1 LLFLLGSTVDRGAFI
16 SYGRK
21 NMADRDI
28 AAHETS
34 LGGRDPRVGDW
45 GLCRSSYEK
54 DSCGFGLIASL
65 DDEASHWVVKT
76 AISSLNRLTHR
87 GAIATDGKTGDGCG
101 LLIKMPTAFLRA
113 AAAEA
118 KIALAPLF
126 AAGLVFLN
134 RDPAVAERARAV
146 LREHLELE
154 KLVLAGFRALPTDPS
169 ACGPEALKTLPVI
182 EQVFVNAGGDLD
194 EATFNR
200 KLFMARRR
208 TEKTLE
214 ASDPVFYMP
223 SLSASTIVYKGMVMP
238 QYLVQFYPD
247 LKDPRMEASV
257 VVFHQR
263 FSTNTLPQWRLAH
276 PYRYLAHNGEI
287 NTVQGNRSW
296 AVARGPLFRSPVLPD
311 LRDILPVVSLT
322 GSDSQ
327 SLDNML
333 ELLLVGGLD
342 PMHAMRVLVPPAW
355 QSVDMIDPDL
365 KAFYEYYATHM
376 EPWDGPAGIVLTDG
390 RYACCTLDRNGLR
403 PARWVITKNRHITI
417 ASEAGVW
424 DYLPEDVVKKG
435 KLGPGEMLAL
445 DLQTAELMDTKRVD
459 DLLKSRHPY
468 KVWLKKG
475 VRYLQTDLIDPRLA
489 AEPFDRDTLA
499 VFQKMFNV
507 SLEER
512 DEIIRVLAED
522 ESEAVGSMGDDTPMP
537 VLSKKVRSLY
547 DYFRQQF
554 AQVTNPPID
563 SLRESIVMSL
573 QTQIGP
579 EANIFVPAQQNAEQ
593 VVLSSPVLSQR
604 KLRQI
609 MALADSGV
617 PHEFIDLQYDAEVDL
632 NSALLQICERAEAAV
647 RSGKLVLLLS
657 DRYLVKG
664 KVPVHALLATGAV
677 HHRLVNTGLRCKCNI
692 LVETGTARDAHHFAC
707 LIGYGATAVYPYL
720 AYQTL
725 FDLMRKGAATME
737 AGTRQELGRGYR
749 RAIRKGLF
757 KIMSKMGISTIASY
771 RSAQLFEIVGL
782 SDEVVALC
790 FEGTDSRIRGA
801 DFADLKADADY
812 LAKRAW
818 DPAIGVEQGGLL
830 KYMHGGEY
838 HMYNPDVIALLQSAV
853 MTGDYE
859 QYREFAALVN
869 ERPVSCIRDLLK
881 LKSPRAAIDIEEV
894 EPIEA
899 ILSRFDSAGMSLG
912 ALSPEAHEALAIA
925 MNRLGARSNSGEGG
939 EDPVRYGTEKNS
951 KIKQVASGRF
961 GVTPE
966 YLINAEVLQIKVAQG
981 AKPGEGGQLPGH
993 KVNDMIARLR
1003 FARPGVGLIS
1013 PPPHHDIYSIEDLAQ
1028 LIFDL
1033 KQVNPNALVS
1043 VKLVAEPGVGTV
1055 AAGVAKAYADL
1066 ITISGYDG
1074 GTGASPLSSIKY
1086 AGTPWELGLAETHQ
1100 TLRANE
1106 LRHRVRL
1113 QTDGG
1118 LKTGLDVI
1126 KAAII
1131 GAESFGFGTAPM
1143 VALGCKYL
1151 RICHLN
1157 NCATGVATQ
1166 HNVLRAKFFAG
1177 LPEMVVNYF
1186 RFVARECREIMAS
1199 MGVRSVAELIG
1210 QTELLEIL
1218 PGETAR
1224 QRKLDLS
1231 PVLANS
1237 ALVSSKPQYC
1247 TDPHNE
1253 PFDKGVLAEQM
1264 LADMRGAISAKSGG
1278 QFSYEVRNFH
1288 RSIGARLSGE
1298 IAKHWGNTGMSSAP
1312 LIVSLKGSAGQSFG
1326 VWNAGGLHL
1335 HLEGEANDYVGKGM
1349 AAGKIVLKPH
1359 ARSSFVARETVIM
1372 GNTCLYGATGG
1383 ELYAAGTAG
1392 ERFAVRNSGA
1402 LAVVEGT
1409 GDHCCEY
1416 MTGGVVCVLGRTGVN
1431 FGAGFTGGFAYV
1443 LDMERDFVDRYNHE
1457 LIDIHRVSPEGMGTH
1472 VQHLRGLIEQHVA
1485 ETDSVWGAQL
1495 INDFRSYIG
1504 RFWVVKPKAAAI
1516 DSLLENLRRAA

>member
-1 LLFLLGSTVDRGAFI
+1 MA
-16 SYGRK
+16 
-21 NMADRDI
+21 NEQMADLT
-28 AAHETS
+28 TS
-34 LGGRDPRVGDW
+34 FSGMDPRAGDW
-45 GLCRSSYEK
+45 GLYRSAYEK

-65 DDEASHWVVKT
+65 DDRASHWVLQT

-87 GAIATDGKTGDGCG
+87 GAIAADGKTGDGCG
-101 LLIKMPTAFLRA
+101 LLIKTPTRFLRA
-113 AAAEA
+113 VAAEA
-118 KIALAPLF
+118 RLTLTAQF

-134 RDPAVAERARAV
+134 RDASKADEARRVLAREIERESMGV
-146 LREHLELE
+146 
-154 KLVLAGFRALPTDPS
+154 AGFRILPIDPS
-169 ACGPEALKTLPVI
+169 ACGVEALKTLPHI
-182 EQVFVNAGGDLD
+182 EQVFVNSSADID

-200 KLFMARRR
+200 QLYMARRR
-208 TEKTLE
+208 AEKILE
-214 ASDPVFYMP
+214 LSDPMFYIP
-223 SLSASTIVYKGMVMP
+223 SLSASTLVYKGMVMP
-238 QYLVQFYPD
+238 QFLEQFYPD
-247 LKDPRMEASV
+247 LKDPRLEASV

-296 AVARGPLFRSPVLPD
+296 AVARGPLFRSPLLPD
-311 LRDILPVVSLT
+311 LGDVLPVVSLT

-342 PMHAMRVLVPPAW
+342 PMHAMRMLVPPAW

-424 DYLPEDVVKKG
+424 DYRPEDVVRKG
-435 KLGPGEMLAL
+435 KLGPGEILAL
-445 DLQTAELMDTKRVD
+445 DLQTAELMDTKQVD

-489 AEPFDRDTLA
+489 AEPFDRETLA
-499 VFQKMFNV
+499 VFQKMYNV
-507 SLEER
+507 SAEER

-579 EANIFVPAQQNAEQ
+579 ECNIFVPAPQHAEQ
-593 VVLSSPVLSQR
+593 IVLSSPILSQR

-609 MALADSGV
+609 MGLEDSGV
-617 PHEFIDLQYDAEVDL
+617 PHEFVDLQYDATLDL
-632 NSALLQICERAEAAV
+632 EAAIQKVCDQAEAAV
-647 RSGKLVLLLS
+647 RAGKLVLLLS
-657 DRYLVKG
+657 DRYLLKG
-664 KVPVHALLATGAV
+664 KKPIHALLATGAV
-677 HHRLVNTGLRCKCNI
+677 HHRLVRTGLRCKCNI

-725 FDLMRKGAATME
+725 FDLMRKGALKMDAD
-737 AGTRQELGRGYR
+737 TRQELGRSYR
-749 RAIRKGLF
+749 RGIRKGLF

-782 SDEVVALC
+782 GRDVVALC
-790 FEGTDSRIRGA
+790 FEGSESRIEGA
-801 DFADLKADADY
+801 DFVDLEADAEY

-818 DPAIGVEQGGLL
+818 DPSESVSQGGLL
-830 KYMHGGEY
+830 KYMHDGEY
-838 HMYNPDVIALLQSAV
+838 HMYNPDVIATLQSAV
-853 MTGDYE
+853 MTGNYE
-859 QYREFAALVN
+859 QYKEFAALVN

-881 LKSPRAAIDIEEV
+881 LNSKSAAVPIDEV
-894 EPIEA
+894 ESLTS
-899 ILSRFDSAGMSLG
+899 ILKRFDSAGMSLG

-966 YLINAEVLQIKVAQG
+966 YLINAEVLQIKIAQG

-1033 KQVNPNALVS
+1033 KQVNPSALVS

-1126 KAAII
+1126 KAALI

-1157 NCATGVATQ
+1157 NCVTGVATQ
-1166 HNVLRAKFFAG
+1166 HNILRAKFFIG
-1177 LPEMVVNYF
+1177 LPEMVMNYF
-1186 RFVARECREIMAS
+1186 RFVAQESREIMAAL
-1199 MGVRSVAELIG
+1199 GVRSLAELIG
-1210 QTELLEIL
+1210 HTELLEVL
-1218 PGETAR
+1218 PGETSK
-1224 QRKLDLS
+1224 QRKLDLG

-1247 TDPHNE
+1247 VAPHNE
-1253 PFDKGVLAEQM
+1253 PFDKGVLAEKM
-1264 LADMRGAISAKSGG
+1264 LRDMQEAIRTKSGG
-1278 QFSYEVRNFH
+1278 EFSYLVSNFH
-1288 RSIGARLSGE
+1288 RSIGARVSGE
-1298 IAKHWGNTGMSSAP
+1298 IAKRWGNSGMSAAP
-1312 LIVSLKGSAGQSFG
+1312 LIVTLKGSVGQSFG

-1359 ARSSFVARETVIM
+1359 ARSTFIARETVIM

-1457 LIDIHRVSPEGMGTH
+1457 LIDIHRVSPEGMGTY

-1485 ETDSVWGAQL
+1485 ATDSHWGAQL
-1495 INDFRSYIG
+1495 LNDFRTYIG
-1504 RFWVVKPKAAAI
+1504 KFWVVKPKAAAI
-1516 DSLLENLRRAA
+1516 DSLLVNLRRAA

>member
-1 LLFLLGSTVDRGAFI
+1 MSHNTTLTTASTRGA
-16 SYGRK
+16 
-21 NMADRDI
+21 
-28 AAHETS
+28 
-34 LGGRDPRVGDW
+34 DPRAGDW
-45 GLCRSSYEK
+45 GLCRAAYER

-65 DDEASHWVVKT
+65 DDKASHWVLKT
-76 AISSLNRLTHR
+76 AISSLTRLTHR
-87 GAIATDGKTGDGCG
+87 GAIAADGKTGDGCG
-101 LLIKMPTAFLRA
+101 LLIKQPTAFLRA
-113 AAAEA
+113 VGAEA
-118 KIALAPLF
+118 GFKLTAMF
-126 AAGLVFLN
+126 AAGLVFLDA
-134 RDPAVAERARAV
+134 DPAKADAARQV
-146 LREHLELE
+146 LTEQLQSE
-154 KLVLAGFRALPTDPS
+154 KLRVAGFRALPTDPA
-169 ACGPEALKTLPVI
+169 ACGSEALKTLPAM
-182 EQVFVNAGGDLD
+182 EQVFVNATGDID

-208 TEKTLE
+208 TEKILE
-214 ASDPVFYMP
+214 ADDPVFYIP

-238 QYLVQFYPD
+238 QHLPQFFPD
-247 LKDPRMEASV
+247 LKDPRMQASV

-287 NTVQGNRSW
+287 NTISANRSW
-296 AVARGPLFRSPVLPD
+296 AQARGPLFRSPVLPD
-311 LRDILPVVSLT
+311 LSDILPLVSLT

-333 ELLLVGGLD
+333 EVLLVGGLD
-342 PMHAMRVLVPPAW
+342 PMQAMRLLIPPAW

-424 DYLPEDVVKKG
+424 DYAPEEVVKKG
-435 KLGPGEMLAL
+435 KLGPGEMLAV
-445 DLQTAELMDTKRVD
+445 DLQTAELLDTARVD
-459 DLLKSRHPY
+459 ELLKSRHPY
-468 KVWLKKG
+468 KAWLKKG

-499 VFQKMFNV
+499 LYQKMFNV
-507 SLEER
+507 SAEER

-537 VLSKKVRSLY
+537 VLSKKARSLY

-563 SLRESIVMSL
+563 SLREGIVMSL
-573 QTQIGP
+573 QTQIGR
-579 EANIFVPAQQNAEQ
+579 EANIFVPGQQHAEHII
-593 VVLSSPVLSQR
+593 LSSPVLSQR

-609 MALADSGV
+609 VALADDGV
-617 PHEFIDLQYDAEVDL
+617 PNEFIDLQYEEQLDL
-632 NSALLQICERAEAAV
+632 KTALLKVCDQAEQAV
-647 RSGKLVLLLS
+647 RNGKLVLLLS

-664 KVPVHALLATGAV
+664 KLPLHALLATGAV
-677 HHRLVNTGLRCKCNI
+677 HHRLVATGLRCRCNI

-707 LIGYGATAVYPYL
+707 LIGYGATAVYPYM

-725 FDLMRKGAATME
+725 FDLMRKGALKME
-737 AGTRQELGRGYR
+737 AAARQELGRSYR
-749 RAIRKGLF
+749 RGIRKGLF

-771 RSAQLFEIVGL
+771 RSGQLFEIVGL
-782 SDEVVALC
+782 GAEVVDLC
-790 FEGTDSRIRGA
+790 FQGTECRIKGA
-801 DFADLKADADY
+801 DFSDLKADCEY
-812 LAKRAW
+812 LATRAW
-818 DPAIGVEQGGLL
+818 DRNESVEQGGLL
-830 KYMHGGEY
+830 KYMHDGEY
-838 HMYNPDVIALLQSAV
+838 HMYNPDVVATLQSAV
-853 MTGDYE
+853 MTGSYE

-881 LKSPRAAIDIEEV
+881 LRTGSDPIPIEEV
-894 EPIEA
+894 EPISA

-939 EDPVRYGTEKNS
+939 EDPARYATEKNS

-966 YLINAEVLQIKVAQG
+966 YLINAEVLQIKIAQG

-1033 KQVNPNALVS
+1033 KQVNPTALVS

-1118 LKTGLDVI
+1118 LKTGMDVI
-1126 KAAII
+1126 KAALI

-1166 HNVLRAKFFAG
+1166 HNVLRSKYFVG

-1186 RFVARECREIMAS
+1186 KFVAQECREILAV
-1199 MGVRSVAELIG
+1199 MGARTLAELIG
-1210 QTELLEIL
+1210 RTDLLEIL
-1218 PGETAR
+1218 PGETAK

-1231 PVLANS
+1231 PLLANS
-1237 ALVSSKPQYC
+1237 ELVSDKPQYC
-1247 TDPHNE
+1247 IDPRNE
-1253 PFDKGVLAEQM
+1253 PFDKGVLGEQM
-1264 LADMRGAISAKSGG
+1264 VRDMAEAIDAKSGG
-1278 QFSYEVRNFH
+1278 EFAYAVSNYH
-1288 RSIGARLSGE
+1288 RSVGARVSGE
-1298 IAKHWGNTGMSSAP
+1298 IAKRWGNNGMSEQP
-1312 LIVSLKGSAGQSFG
+1312 LIVTLKGSAGQSLG

-1335 HLEGEANDYVGKGM
+1335 LLEGEANDYVGKGM
-1349 AAGKIVLKPH
+1349 AGGKIVLKPH
-1359 ARSSFVARETVIM
+1359 RQSSFVARDTIIM

-1383 ELYAAGTAG
+1383 ELYAAGKAG

-1402 LAVVEGT
+1402 LAIVEGA

-1416 MTGGVVCVLGRTGVN
+1416 MTGGVVCVLGHTGVN

-1443 LDMERDFVDRYNHE
+1443 LDMERDFVDRYNHD

-1472 VQHLRGLIEQHVA
+1472 VQHLRGLIEQHVTA
-1485 ETDSVWGAQL
+1485 TESVWGETIL
-1495 INDFRSYIG
+1495 NDFRSYIG
-1504 RFWVVKPKAAAI
+1504 KFWVVKPKASAI

>member
-1 LLFLLGSTVDRGAFI
+1 
-16 SYGRK
+16 
-21 NMADRDI
+21 MANN
-28 AAHETS
+28 ETS
-34 LGGRDPRVGDW
+34 AAAGLPGGDPRGTAW
-45 GLCRSSYEK
+45 GLYRPAYER

-65 DDEASHWVVKT
+65 DDQASHWVLQT

-87 GAIATDGKTGDGCG
+87 GAIAADGKTGDGCG
-101 LLIKMPTAFLRA
+101 LLIKQPSRFLKA
-113 AAAEA
+113 VAAEA
-118 KIALAPLF
+118 GFKLAQMF
-126 AAGLVFLN
+126 AAGLVFLD
-134 RDPAVAERARAV
+134 RDPTKAAEARKI
-146 LREHLELE
+146 LTEQLKLE
-154 KLVLAGFRALPTDPS
+154 KLRVAGFRKVPTDPN
-169 ACGPEALKTLPVI
+169 ACGSEALKTLPAI
-182 EQVFVNAGGDLD
+182 EQIFVNAENDID
-194 EATFNR
+194 EAAFNR
-200 KLFMARRR
+200 KLFLARRR
-208 TEKTLE
+208 TEKHL
-214 ASDPVFYMP
+214 AAQDPVFYVP
-223 SLSASTIVYKGMVMP
+223 SLSASTLVYKGMVMP
-238 QYLVQFYPD
+238 QFLAEFYPD
-247 LKDPRMEASV
+247 LKDPRMESSA

-287 NTVQGNRSW
+287 NTIQGNRSW
-296 AVARGPLFRSPVLPD
+296 AVARGPLFRSPLLPD
-311 LRDILPVVSLT
+311 LSDILPLVSLT

-333 ELLLVGGLD
+333 EVLLVGGLD
-342 PMHAMRVLVPPAW
+342 PMHAMRMLIPPAW

-424 DYLPEDVVKKG
+424 DYTPDDVIDKG

-445 DLQTAELMDTKRVD
+445 DLQTGELMDTQRID
-459 DLLKSRHPY
+459 ELLKSRHPY
-468 KVWLKKG
+468 KAWLKKG

-489 AEPFDRDTLA
+489 AEPFDRDTLGLY
-499 VFQKMFNV
+499 QKMYNV
-507 SLEER
+507 SAEER

-579 EANIFVPAQQNAEQ
+579 ESNIFVPVPQHAEQ
-593 VVLSSPVLSQR
+593 IVLSSPVLSQR

-609 MALADSGV
+609 VALADSGV
-617 PHEFIDLQYDAEVDL
+617 PNEFIDLQFDEHLDL
-632 NSALLQICERAEAAV
+632 KTALLNVCDQAEAAV
-647 RSGKLVLLLS
+647 RNGKLVLLLS
-657 DRYLVKG
+657 DRYLVRG
-664 KVPVHALLATGAV
+664 KMPLHALLATGAV
-677 HHRLVNTGLRCKCNI
+677 HQRLVATGLRCKCNI

-725 FDLMRKGAATME
+725 FDLMRTGVLKME
-737 AGTRQELGRGYR
+737 ASARQELGRSYR
-749 RAIRKGLF
+749 RGIRKGLF
-757 KIMSKMGISTIASY
+757 KIMSKMGICTVASY

-782 SDEVVALC
+782 GDEVVKLC
-790 FEGTDSRIRGA
+790 FDGTESRIQGA
-801 DFADLKADADY
+801 DFADLKDDLQY
-812 LAKRAW
+812 LATRAW
-818 DPAIGVEQGGLL
+818 DKTERVEQGGLL
-830 KYMHGGEY
+830 KYMHNGEY
-838 HMYNPDVIALLQSAV
+838 HMYNPDVIATLQSAV
-853 MTGDYE
+853 MTGSYE
-859 QYREFAALVN
+859 QYREFATLVN
-869 ERPVSCIRDLLK
+869 ERPVSCLRDLLR
-881 LKSPRAAIDIEEV
+881 LKAQPKPIPIEEV
-894 EPIEA
+894 EPTA
-899 ILSRFDSAGMSLG
+899 SILARFDSAGMSLG

-925 MNRLGARSNSGEGG
+925 MNALGARSNSGEGG

-966 YLINAEVLQIKVAQG
+966 YLINAEVLQIKIAQG

-1033 KQVNPNALVS
+1033 KQVNPRALVS

-1126 KAAII
+1126 KAALI

-1166 HNVLRAKFFAG
+1166 HNVLRSKYFIG
-1177 LPEMVVNYF
+1177 LPEMVINYF
-1186 RFVARECREIMAS
+1186 KFVARECREIMAA
-1199 MGVRSVAELIG
+1199 MGVRTLAELIG
-1210 QTELLEIL
+1210 HTELLEIL
-1218 PGETAR
+1218 PGDTSR

-1231 PVLANS
+1231 PVLAN
-1237 ALVSSKPQYC
+1237 AGLVSDKPQYC
-1247 TDPHNE
+1247 IDPHNE
-1253 PFDKGVLAEQM
+1253 PFDRGVLAEQM
-1264 LADMRGAISAKSGG
+1264 LRDMRESIDTKSGG
-1278 QFSYEVRNFH
+1278 TFSYQVSNFN
-1288 RSIGARLSGE
+1288 RSIGARVSGE
-1298 IAKHWGNTGMSSAP
+1298 IAKRWGNTGMSEAP
-1312 LIVSLKGSAGQSFG
+1312 LIVNLQGSAGQSFG

-1335 HLEGEANDYVGKGM
+1335 NLTGEANDYVGKGM
-1349 AAGKIVLKPH
+1349 AGGKIVLKPH
-1359 ARSSFVARETVIM
+1359 ARSNFVARDTVIM

-1402 LAVVEGT
+1402 TAVVEGT

-1416 MTGGVVCVLGRTGVN
+1416 MTGGVVCVLGTTGVN

-1443 LDMERDFVDRYNHE
+1443 LDMERDFVDRYNHD
-1457 LIDIHRVSPEGMGTH
+1457 LIDINRVSPEGMGTH
-1472 VQHLRGLIEQHVA
+1472 VQHLRGLIEQHVEA
-1485 ETDSVWGAQL
+1485 TGSVWGTQL
-1495 INDFRSYIG
+1495 LNDFRSYIG
-1504 RFWVVKPKAAAI
+1504 KFWVVKPKASAI
-1516 DSLLENLRRAA
+1516 DSLLVNLRRAA

>member
-1 LLFLLGSTVDRGAFI
+1 MGTSFGEQGDGA
-16 SYGRK
+16 G
-21 NMADRDI
+21 
-28 AAHETS
+28 
-34 LGGRDPRVGDW
+34 DPRARDW
-45 GLCRSSYEK
+45 GLFRPSYER
-54 DSCGFGLIASL
+54 DSCGFGLIANL
-65 DDEASHWVVKT
+65 DDQASHWLVQT

-87 GAIATDGKTGDGCG
+87 GAIAADGKTGDGCG
-101 LLIKMPTAFLRA
+101 LLIKMPTGFLRA
-113 AAAEA
+113 VAAERGMT
-118 KIALAPLF
+118 LTPSF
-126 AAGLVFLN
+126 GAGLVFLD
-134 RDPAVAERARAV
+134 RDPARADAARAV
-146 LREHLELE
+146 LRNELELE
-154 KLVLAGFRALPTDPS
+154 KLEVAGFRPVPTDPA
-169 ACGPEALKTLPVI
+169 ACGEEALKSLPTI
-182 EQVFVNAGGDLD
+182 DQVFVNCPGNMD

-200 KLFMARRR
+200 KLFLARRR
-208 TEKTLE
+208 TEKKVE
-214 ASDPVFYMP
+214 GVDGVFYMP

-238 QYLVQFYPD
+238 QYLAQFFPD
-247 LKDPRMEASV
+247 LKDPRLEASV

-276 PYRYLAHNGEI
+276 PFRYLAHNGEI

-296 AVARGPLFRSPVLPD
+296 AVARGPLFRSPLLPD
-311 LRDILPVVSLT
+311 LGDILPVVTLS

-333 ELLLVGGLD
+333 ELLLMGGLD
-342 PMHAMRVLVPPAW
+342 PMHAMRILMPPAW

-424 DYLPEDVVKKG
+424 DYMAEDVVKKG
-435 KLGPGEMLAL
+435 KLGPGEILAL

-475 VRYLQTDLIDPRLA
+475 VRYLQTDLVDPRLA
-489 AEPFDRDTLA
+489 AEPMDRATLA

-507 SLEER
+507 SAEER

-537 VLSKKVRSLY
+537 VLSRKVRSLY

-579 EANIFVPAQQNAEQ
+579 ECNIFVPAQQHAEQ
-593 VVLSSPVLSQR
+593 IVLSSPVLSQR

-609 MALADSGV
+609 MGLEDSGA
-617 PHEFIDLQYDAEVDL
+617 PHEFIDLQYDAAADL
-632 NSALLQICERAEAAV
+632 KAAILAVCDQAEAAV
-647 RSGKLVLLLS
+647 RAGKLVLLLS
-657 DRYLVKG
+657 DRYLVEG
-664 KVPVHALLATGAV
+664 KLPMHALLATGAV

-707 LIGYGATAVYPYL
+707 LIGFGATAVYPYL

-725 FDLMRKGAATME
+725 FDLMRKGVVAE
-737 AGTRQELGRGYR
+737 ADARGELGRSYR
-749 RAIRKGLF
+749 RGIRKGLF
-757 KIMSKMGISTIASY
+757 KVMSKMGISTIASY

-782 SDEVVALC
+782 SDEIVSLC
-790 FEGTDSRIRGA
+790 FEGTDSRIQGA
-801 DFADLKADADY
+801 DFTDLKRDGEY
-812 LAKRAW
+812 LAARAW
-818 DPAIGVEQGGLL
+818 DPNETVEQGGLL

-838 HMYNPDVIALLQSAV
+838 HMYNPDVVATLQAAV
-853 MTGDYE
+853 LTGDYE
-859 QYREFAALVN
+859 RYREFSALVN
-869 ERPVSCIRDLLK
+869 ERPVSCIRDLLE
-881 LKSPRAAIDIEEV
+881 LRPAGPAIAVEEV
-894 EPIEA
+894 EPVHA
-899 ILSRFDSAGMSLG
+899 ILARFDSAGMSLG

-939 EDPVRYGTEKNS
+939 EDPVRYGTDKNS

-966 YLINAEVLQIKVAQG
+966 YLINAEVLQIKIAQG

-1033 KQVNPNALVS
+1033 KQVNPRALVS

-1126 KAAII
+1126 KAALL

-1166 HNVLRAKFFAG
+1166 HNVLRSRFFVG

-1186 RFVARECREIMAS
+1186 QFVAQECREIMAS
-1199 MGVRSVAELIG
+1199 LGVRSIEELIG
-1210 QTELLEIL
+1210 RTGLLRAL
-1218 PGETAR
+1218 PGETSK
-1224 QRKLDLS
+1224 QRKLDLQ

-1237 ALVSSKPQYC
+1237 GLVSREPQFC
-1247 TDPHNE
+1247 VDPHNA
-1253 PFDKGVLAEQM
+1253 PFDKGALAEKM
-1264 LADMRGAISAKSGG
+1264 VLDMQSAIAGKTGG
-1278 QFSYEVRNFH
+1278 HFSYSVSNFH
-1288 RSIGARLSGE
+1288 RSIGARISGE
-1298 IAKHWGNTGMSSAP
+1298 IARRWGNYGMNEAP
-1312 LIVSLKGSAGQSFG
+1312 IVVSLKGSVGQSFG

-1335 HLEGEANDYVGKGM
+1335 QLEGEANDYVGKGM
-1349 AAGKIVLKPH
+1349 AGGKIVLRPPSR
-1359 ARSSFVARETVIM
+1359 AGFVARETIIM

-1383 ELYAAGTAG
+1383 TLYAAGTAG

-1402 LAVVEGT
+1402 LAVLEGA

-1443 LDMERDFVDRYNHE
+1443 LDMERDFVDRYNHD

-1472 VQHLRGLIEQHVA
+1472 VQHLRGLIERHVA
-1485 ETDSVWGAQL
+1485 ETASMWGAQL
-1495 INDFRSYIG
+1495 LNDFRTFIG
-1504 RFWVVKPKAAAI
+1504 KFWVVKPKAAAI

>member
-1 LLFLLGSTVDRGAFI
+1 MHGPVMANEQIPDLTTTI
-16 SYGRK
+16 S
-21 NMADRDI
+21 
-28 AAHETS
+28 
-34 LGGRDPRVGDW
+34 GRDPRTGDW
-45 GLCRSSYEK
+45 GLYRSAYER

-65 DDEASHWVVKT
+65 DDQASHWVLQT

-87 GAIATDGKTGDGCG
+87 GAIAADGKTGDGCG
-101 LLIKMPTAFLRA
+101 LLIKKPTRFLRA
-113 AAAEA
+113 VAAEA
-118 KIALAPLF
+118 QISLSPQF

-134 RDPAVAERARAV
+134 RDAVKAAEARRV
-146 LREHLELE
+146 LAEQIERE
-154 KLVLAGFRALPTDPS
+154 KMSVAGFRVMNVDAS
-169 ACGPEALKTLPVI
+169 ACGLEALKTLPLI
-182 EQVFVNAGGDLD
+182 EQVFVNSSADID

-200 KLFMARRR
+200 QLYMARRR
-208 TEKTLE
+208 TEKILE
-214 ASDPVFYMP
+214 SSDPVFYLP

-238 QYLVQFYPD
+238 QFLVQFYPD

-296 AVARGPLFRSPVLPD
+296 AVARGPLFRSPLLPD
-311 LRDILPVVSLT
+311 LGDVLPVVSLT

-342 PMHAMRVLVPPAW
+342 PMHAMRMLVPPAW

-424 DYLPEDVVKKG
+424 DYSPEDVVRKG
-435 KLGPGEMLAL
+435 KLGPGEILAL
-445 DLQTAELMDTKRVD
+445 DLQTAELMDTKQVD

-489 AEPFDRDTLA
+489 AEPFDQDTLA
-499 VFQKMFNV
+499 LFQKMYNV
-507 SLEER
+507 SAEER

-537 VLSKKVRSLY
+537 VLSRKVRSLY

-579 EANIFVPAQQNAEQ
+579 ECNIFVPAQQHAEQ
-593 VVLSSPVLSQR
+593 IVLSSPVLSQR

-609 MALADSGV
+609 MGLENSGV
-617 PHEFIDLQYDAEVDL
+617 PHEFLDLQYDDAVLDL
-632 NSALLQICERAEAAV
+632 DVAIRKVCDQAEAAV
-647 RSGKLVLLLS
+647 RAGKLVLLLS

-664 KVPVHALLATGAV
+664 KIPIHALLATGAV
-677 HHRLVNTGLRCKCNI
+677 HHRLVKTGLRCKCNI

-725 FDLMRKGAATME
+725 FDLMRKGALKMDAD
-737 AGTRQELGRGYR
+737 TRQELGRSYR
-749 RAIRKGLF
+749 RGIRKGLF

-782 SDEVVALC
+782 GNDVVSLC
-790 FEGTDSRIRGA
+790 FEGSESRIQGA
-801 DFADLKADADY
+801 DFTDLKADSQY
-812 LAKRAW
+812 LARRAW
-818 DPAIGVEQGGLL
+818 DLTENVSQGGLL
-830 KYMHGGEY
+830 KYMHDGEY
-838 HMYNPDVIALLQSAV
+838 HMYNPDVIATLQSSV
-853 MTGDYE
+853 MAGDYA
-859 QYREFAALVN
+859 QYKQFAALVN

-881 LKSPRAAIDIEEV
+881 LNSNRPKVPLEEV
-894 EPIEA
+894 ESMTD
-899 ILSRFDSAGMSLG
+899 ILKRFDSAGMSLG

-966 YLINAEVLQIKVAQG
+966 YLINAEVLQIKIAQG

-1033 KQVNPNALVS
+1033 KQVNPEALVS

-1126 KAAII
+1126 KAALI

-1166 HNVLRAKFFAG
+1166 HNVLRTKFFIG
-1177 LPEMVVNYF
+1177 LPEMVMNYF
-1186 RFVARECREIMAS
+1186 KFVAQECREIMADL
-1199 MGVRSVAELIG
+1199 GVRSLQELIG
-1210 QTELLEIL
+1210 HTELLEIL
-1218 PGETAR
+1218 PGETLK
-1224 QRKLDLS
+1224 QRKLDLE

-1237 ALVSSKPQYC
+1237 SLVSSKPQYC
-1247 TDPHNE
+1247 VNPRNE
-1253 PFDKGVLAEQM
+1253 PFDKGALGERM
-1264 LADMRGAISAKSGG
+1264 LRDMREAIQNKSGG
-1278 QFSYEVRNFH
+1278 GFSYLVSNFH
-1288 RSIGARLSGE
+1288 RSIGARISGE
-1298 IAKHWGNTGMSSAP
+1298 IAKRWGNTGMSAAP
-1312 LIVSLKGSAGQSFG
+1312 LVVTLKGSAGQSFG

-1359 ARSSFVARETVIM
+1359 ASSTFIARETVIM

-1402 LAVVEGT
+1402 LAVVEGA

-1472 VQHLRGLIEQHVA
+1472 VQHLRGLIEQHVDA
-1485 ETDSVWGAQL
+1485 TGSVWGEQL
-1495 INDFRSYIG
+1495 LNDFRSYIG
-1504 RFWVVKPKAAAI
+1504 KFWVVKPKAAAI
-1516 DSLLENLRRAA
+1516 DSLLVNLRRAA